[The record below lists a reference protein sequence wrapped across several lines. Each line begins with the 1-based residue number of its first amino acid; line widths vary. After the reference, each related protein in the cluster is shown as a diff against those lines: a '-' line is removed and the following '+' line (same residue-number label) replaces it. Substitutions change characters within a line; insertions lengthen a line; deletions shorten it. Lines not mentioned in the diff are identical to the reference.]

1 MRKLLLL
8 LILFLLP
15 FTANSETVT
24 TDNLLS
30 NSTFG
35 TGTTYDST
43 GWTISSGT
51 SGHGNI
57 TVGGGND
64 PGGSVAST
72 GNTNIEQTI
81 SSVKTAAGMTV
92 NEIRKGW
99 SSTMSTDIWYW
110 NSHNNTTTLK
120 QTITDND
127 GNVSTQQRVITD
139 TGCGSNDCGQ
149 YANYTDTHI
158 QGSNT
163 KDDFSIKVGV
173 SNSNNLNYHQGPDI
187 DDIQLKI
194 TYTDVPPIEED
205 TQEELDEITEGID
218 DVVEDIEDNIVWE
231 DNFTFEEEFVWE
243 EDIYFEDTF
252 ETTWDE
258 YTMEFNDDVYFE
270 EEFTEFEEEFDEVG
284 MPEFEEFE
292 TAMMP
297 EDSFEE
303 MYMEEFEEFE
313 EFEDAWEM
321 NEELEETSFEEEEF
335 EEMEVVEEEVEE
347 AEVVEE
353 EVMEE
358 TEMAS
363 NEEPEEMASNEE
375 EPTETEVTNESEET
389 AEEDADDVEAESES
403 EESPQEIIEDEDE
416 PDGESDIAAGE
427 LEEKKIQGQD
437 EKRTVKIDDVKV
449 KTVDVKVEKI
459 DIFSNQDTLQE
470 YAQIQFYAPE
480 QIYTDVD
487 TSFFDQV
494 NMIEYNREI
503 YQNVRL
509 ASYMDNDPVEIHRKN
524 MERINTEKQ
533 RLLIELQQL
542 RNQ

>member
-15 FTANSETVT
+15 STANSETVT

-35 TGTTYDST
+35 TSTTYDST

-57 TVGGGND
+57 TVGGGNA

-72 GNTNIEQTI
+72 GNTNVEQTV
-81 SSVKTAAGMTV
+81 SSIKTAAGMTV

-139 TGCGSNDCGQ
+139 TGCGSSDCGQ

-173 SNSNNLNYHQGPDI
+173 SNSNSLNYHQGPDI

-205 TQEELDEITEGID
+205 TQEELDEITEDID
-218 DVVEDIEDNIVWE
+218 DVVEDIEDTIDWE
-231 DNFTFEEEFVWE
+231 ENFTFEEEFVWE

-258 YTMEFNDDVYFE
+258 YTMEFNDEMYFE
-270 EEFTEFEEEFDEVG
+270 EEFVEF
-284 MPEFEEFE
+284 
-292 TAMMP
+292 
-297 EDSFEE
+297 
-303 MYMEEFEEFE
+303 
-313 EFEDAWEM
+313 
-321 NEELEETSFEEEEF
+321 EEEF
-335 EEMEVVEEEVEE
+335 EEMEMEEFEDAFAMEEEEMILEEEVMEE
-347 AEVVEE
+347 TEVVEE

-363 NEEPEEMASNEE
+363 NEE
-375 EPTETEVTNESEET
+375 EPTETEVTDESEET
-389 AEEDADDVEAESES
+389 AEENTDDVEAEPES
-403 EESPQEIIEDEDE
+403 EESPQEAIEDEDG
-416 PDGESDIAAGE
+416 PDGERDIAAGE

-494 NMIEYNREI
+494 SMLEYNREI
-503 YQNVRL
+503 YQNIRL
-509 ASYMDNDPVEIHRKN
+509 ASYMDNDPVEVHRKN

-542 RNQ
+542 KGQQ

>member
-1 MRKLLLL
+1 MKKLLFT
-8 LILFLLP
+8 LILTLLSS
-15 FTANSETVT
+15 TAISETVT

-35 TGTTYDST
+35 TGTTYSDT
-43 GWTISSGT
+43 GWTITGYDSSHNYT
-51 SGHGNI
+51 SSA
-57 TVGGGND
+57 GGND
-64 PGGSVAST
+64 PGGAVAS
-72 GNTNIEQTI
+72 GKDTNIEQTV
-81 SSVKTAAGMTV
+81 SSIKTAAEMTV
-92 NEIRKGW
+92 NEVRKGW

-110 NSHNNTTTLK
+110 NSYDNTTTLK
-120 QTITDND
+120 QTITDNE
-127 GNVSTQQRVITD
+127 GNVTTQQRVITD
-139 TGCGSNDCGQ
+139 TGCGSINCGQ
-149 YANYTDTHI
+149 YTNYTDTHI
-158 QGSNT
+158 QGTNT

-173 SNSNNLNYHQGPDI
+173 ANSNNRTGHWGPDI

-205 TQEELDEITEGID
+205 TQEELDEITEDID
-218 DVVEDIEDNIVWE
+218 EVVEDIEDNIVWE
-231 DNFTFEEEFVWE
+231 DDFTFEEEFVWE

-258 YTMEFNDDVYFE
+258 YTMEFNDEMYFE

-292 TAMMP
+292 TAMIP

-313 EFEDAWEM
+313 EFEDAFAM
-321 NEELEETSFEEEEF
+321 EEEE
-335 EEMEVVEEEVEE
+335 MVVEEEVMEE
-347 AEVVEE
+347 EVMEETEVVEE

-363 NEEPEEMASNEE
+363 NETEMASNEE
-375 EPTETEVTNESEET
+375 EPTETEVTDESEET
-389 AEEDADDVEAESES
+389 AEEDTDDVETEPES
-403 EESPQEIIEDEDE
+403 EESPQEVIEDEDE
-416 PDGESDIAAGE
+416 PDGERDIAAGE
-427 LEEKKIQGQD
+427 LEEKNIQGQD
-437 EKRTVKIDDVKV
+437 EKRIVKIDDVKV
-449 KTVDVKVEKI
+449 KSVDVRVEKI

-470 YAQIQFYAPE
+470 YAQVQFYAPE

-487 TSFFDQV
+487 TSFFDQI
-494 NMIEYNREI
+494 NMIEYNKEI

-509 ASYMDNDPVEIHRKN
+509 ASYMDNDPVEVHRKN
-524 MERINTEKQ
+524 MERINMEKQ